1 MSKGLG
7 CDFVAFLL
15 SKLCGSREIHII
27 ILVFGFSRPPGVG
40 PYGFP
45 KKGLKTE
52 GTWPENSKDIVYILS
67 FQFGFQV
74 ISHCMIRQHLF
85 LMSWARLVGF
95 TFVLNLSNG
104 LHSTSMISPC
114 DFQLIAN

>member
-1 MSKGLG
+1 MSKGFG

-27 ILVFGFSRPPGVG
+27 ILVFGFSMPPWVG

-52 GTWPENSKDIVYILS
+52 GTWPKNSKDIVYILS
-67 FQFGFQV
+67 FQFGFSGDKSLYDKAAPFFDV
-74 ISHCMIRQHLF
+74 MGKVSRFHLCF
-85 LMSWARLVGF
+85 KPFKWSA
-95 TFVLNLSNG
+95 
-104 LHSTSMISPC
+104 LHFNDLP
-114 DFQLIAN
+114 L

>member
-1 MSKGLG
+1 MSKGLC

-27 ILVFGFSRPPGVG
+27 ILVFGFSRPLGVG

-45 KKGLKTE
+45 KKGLKIE

-67 FQFGFQV
+67 FKFGFPGDKSLYDKAAPFFDV
-74 ISHCMIRQHLF
+74 MGKVSRFHLF
-85 LMSWARLVGF
+85 LKPFKWSA
-95 TFVLNLSNG
+95 
-104 LHSTSMISPC
+104 LHFNDLP
-114 DFQLIAN
+114 L